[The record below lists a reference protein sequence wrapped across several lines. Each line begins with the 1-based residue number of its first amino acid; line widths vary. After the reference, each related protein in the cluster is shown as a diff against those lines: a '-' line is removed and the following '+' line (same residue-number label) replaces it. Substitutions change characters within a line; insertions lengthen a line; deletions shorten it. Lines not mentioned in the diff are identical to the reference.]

1 MKLTEIAAIGKN
13 RELGKDNQLIWHFP
27 QDLKF
32 FKEQTKG
39 HTIVMGRKTFESL
52 PGMLPKRH
60 HIVISKSGAK
70 FPEEVEVFSS
80 IDAFVDAYQ
89 TKEEEIFVIGGATIY
104 KQMLNLCHRL
114 ILTEIN
120 QSYDADVFFPEFDK
134 TLYHKKILND
144 ITENGVHYQ
153 HVEYRLK
160 SETTRD

>member
-60 HIVISKSGAK
+60 HIVISKSGAE

-80 IDAFVDAYQ
+80 IAAFVDAYQ
-89 TKEEEIFVIGGATIY
+89 SKEEEIFVIGGATIY
-104 KQMLNLCHRL
+104 KQMLSLCHRL

-134 TLYHKKILND
+134 NLYHKKILND
-144 ITENGVHYQ
+144 IMENGVHYQ